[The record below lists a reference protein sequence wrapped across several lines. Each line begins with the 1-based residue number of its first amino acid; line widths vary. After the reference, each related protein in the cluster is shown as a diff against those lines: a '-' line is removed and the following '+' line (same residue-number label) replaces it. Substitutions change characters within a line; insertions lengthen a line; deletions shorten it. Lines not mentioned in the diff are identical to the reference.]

1 MSFNEMS
8 LRNACRCI
16 ALWVLLGVF
25 ALRALVPVG
34 YMPDFGSLAE
44 GTLEVVICT
53 GVGSKTIVLDDAGK
67 PVPSKHTGKVDHP
80 CAFTGMAAAAAPAA
94 DLELVAQ
101 GYDARHFVSPVLN
114 HHVLRRLGSVLG
126 PRGPPSLV

>member
-1 MSFNEMS
+1 MSFDETS
-8 LRNACRCI
+8 LRDACRHI

-25 ALRALVPVG
+25 ALRALIPVG

-44 GTLEVVICT
+44 GTLKIVICT
-53 GVGSKTIVLDDAGK
+53 GVGSKTIVLDAAGK
-67 PVPSKHTGKVDHP
+67 PVPSKHTDNAEHR
-80 CAFTGMAAAAAPAA
+80 CAFAGMAAAATPAV

-101 GYDARHFVSPVLN
+101 SFHPHHFSSPVLN
-114 HHVLRRLGSVLG
+114 HHVPRRLGSVLG